1 MGVTDFQDCQAIIRA
16 YEKGCAFSSDERSV
30 FAMTT
35 PFLQNVMGMAAA
47 TQRTT
52 EEILSDT
59 ISNIDKELNAEMKKA
74 NKLLEDAPSTD
85 NILKEIKKKA
95 GDAAP
100 DTISFDDASTIGGL
114 DNNTGIN
121 SQTVQGIG
129 TAQTTNPL
137 DKFQSWDKF
146 KGAAWEGLK
155 KCPPCDLRQA
165 LQDIKNFDWKSGLEG
180 ILSQLRMGLDAM
192 WNDIIQRF
200 IDLGNMLKGLGQYID
215 ICQFLKFLLEW
226 TCLPDFYRI
235 LAALSAA
242 LMDIGFFLDGFG
254 IDLVLSFIVP
264 LVLPTLQGFVDLL
277 SQFLVI
283 VLKPLQCFID
293 GILLALNKLDFSS
306 FKIPDSFTFRLPN
319 FTAIKNRNKTDAER
333 EAEYND
339 PNKYNPPAKMNI
351 GLGGSIEN
359 ISNRNWRTM
368 EPGEKIDL
376 SKIEKEFSP
385 FGIGTPKNDPAWT
398 KRISLKQPDLKAF
411 TDKINQ
417 FKEWTSNLRNM
428 ISSMFMDIIVILRSI
443 IARFEAMIK
452 QFLEEFLKLIEEF
465 VVGYRVSFGRGAMQK
480 LAIINLINIFTTI
493 VKLFISIKDGVKC
506 DEKDIPTMIMEGI
519 LAPTGFTVYKDAM
532 GDIHIEEPD
541 AALEPARA
549 LLGEIISSHKEG
561 SKILTNTGDPVIDTQ
576 LTTIVEKIT
585 SPVKVVFGCSQNV
598 SITGVQEVNSWI
610 SGV

>member
-283 VLKPLQCFID
+283 VLKPLKCFID

-306 FKIPDSFTFRLPN
+306 FKIPDSFTLRAPN
-319 FTAIKNRNKTDAER
+319 FTTIKNRNKTDAER